1 MLICTHALQRGADYW
16 EDPNKFIPERWLVK
30 EGDPLAPVKGTWRAF
45 EHGPRNCIG
54 QELAM
59 IEIKV
64 IMALTLRSFDVSSVY
79 EELDDSAK
87 TGNGSKL
94 TCTNSVEG
102 DMAYQVLLGSA
113 KPVKGMPAR
122 VKRRTPTGH

>member
-1 MLICTHALQRGADYW
+1 MLISTHALQRGTDYW
-16 EDPNKFIPERWLVK
+16 KDPTKFIPERWLVNDS
-30 EGDPLAPVKGTWRAF
+30 DPLAPVKGTWRPF

-64 IMALTLRSFDVSSVY
+64 IMALTLRSFHVYSVY
-79 EELDDSAK
+79 EELNKSLK
-87 TGNGSKL
+87 TGKGSEL
-94 TCTNSVEG
+94 SSSNSVEG
-102 DMAYQVLLGSA
+102 DMAYQVLLGTA

-122 VKRRTPTGH
+122 VKRRMPNGY